1 VLATLTGSGRPN
13 EIEVKDRGLDCFKKP
28 RSLEKMHGAS
38 RGGIGTFAISAG
50 PGPAFAGRHQT
61 QIAQTEIGHRPR
73 AHANV
78 HGELR
83 AHQDDGR
90 AAASAWLGTIR
101 SGAYHERPI
110 STILMPA
117 SSKLWFMQDEV
128 PTGARGAA
136 FQKAKMDLR
145 SSRL

>member
-1 VLATLTGSGRPN
+1 
-13 EIEVKDRGLDCFKKP
+13 
-28 RSLEKMHGAS
+28 MHGAS

-50 PGPAFAGRHQT
+50 SGPAFAGRHQT

-83 AHQDDGR
+83 AYQNDGR

-101 SGAYHERPI
+101 SGAYHQRAI

-117 SSKLWFMQDEV
+117 SSKPWFMQDEV
-128 PTGARGAA
+128 PPGARGAA